1 MPLTTTATR
10 SATTLT
16 HSVAAPHGTDAL
28 FASLR
33 DHPDGPARDALV
45 VQFTP
50 LARKLASRYLNPYEP
65 FEDLLQVAMIG
76 LLGAID
82 RFDPDR
88 GVGFPSFAIPT
99 ILGELKRY
107 FRSTGW
113 SAHVPRGAQELAMR
127 VDRASRQFQARA
139 GRNPRVSELEE
150 QLGLSTED
158 VLTGLEAGSA
168 HYSVS
173 LDAPVV
179 SSGQDSEP
187 EPLSSTIGS
196 SDERIALVE
205 TRLSVRAAMDRLPH
219 LEREA
224 LRLRLA
230 EDLKQTEIAE
240 RLGCSQMQVSRLLR
254 RAAATVRELTRT
266 TTTAA

>member
-1 MPLTTTATR
+1 MTATQSPTPLTSPVVGHQDTA
-10 SATTLT
+10 
-16 HSVAAPHGTDAL
+16 AL

-33 DHPDGPARDALV
+33 EHPDGPARDALV
-45 VQFTP
+45 AQFTP

-139 GRNPRVSELEE
+139 GRTPRVSELEE

-187 EPLSSTIGS
+187 EPLSSTLGS
-196 SDERIALVE
+196 ADERIALIE
-205 TRLSVRAAMDRLPH
+205 TSLSVRAAMKRLPC

-224 LRLRLA
+224 LRLRLS
-230 EDLKQTEIAE
+230 EDLKQTEIAD

-266 TTTAA
+266 AGPD

>member
-1 MPLTTTATR
+1 MTATSITR
-10 SATTLT
+10 YGFTTSAL
-16 HSVAAPHGTDAL
+16 AALDTDSL
-28 FASLR
+28 FAAIR
-33 DHPDGPARDALV
+33 AQPDCGAREELV
-45 VQFTP
+45 TRFTP

-65 FEDLLQVAMIG
+65 FDDLMQVASIG

-127 VDRASRQFQARA
+127 VDKASRQFQSLN
-139 GRNPRVSELEE
+139 GRTPRVGELEE
-150 QLGLSTED
+150 ILGLSTED

-173 LDAPVV
+173 LDAPVAAT
-179 SSGQDSEP
+179 GPDTEP

-196 SDERIALVE
+196 PDERLGLIEA
-205 TRLSVRAAMDRLPH
+205 RLSVSAAMKRLPR

-224 LRLRLA
+224 LTLRLT

-254 RAAATVRELTRT
+254 RAAATVRELTQASRL
-266 TTTAA
+266 A